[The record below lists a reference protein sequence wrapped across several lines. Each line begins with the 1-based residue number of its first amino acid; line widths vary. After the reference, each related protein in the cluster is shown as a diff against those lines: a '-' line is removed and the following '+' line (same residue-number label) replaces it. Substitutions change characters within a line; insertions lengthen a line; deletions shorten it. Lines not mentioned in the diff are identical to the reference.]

1 MKKQITDFNALIVNS
16 KPCRIHVER
25 AIARLKTFGIINFL
39 YHYDYKY
46 INKILVILCFSVN
59 MFPPLIAC
67 PEVNFNKSDFDENT
81 ELGPLTDD
89 DEEALGYD
97 LDEVLRQFE
106 DEMEPNPDQ
115 FLIDD
120 EFIADPGEKTVPLV

>member
-1 MKKQITDFNALIVNS
+1 M
-16 KPCRIHVER
+16 ER
-25 AIARLKTFGIINFL
+25 AIARLKIFQIINFL
-39 YHYDYKY
+39 RNDEYKY

-67 PEVNFNKSDFDENT
+67 PEVNFNQPDFDENT
-81 ELGPLTDD
+81 ELGPVI
-89 DEEALGYD
+89 DEEDEALSYD
-97 LDEVLRQFE
+97 LDEILRQFDQE
-106 DEMEPNPDQ
+106 DEPNPDQ

>member
-1 MKKQITDFNALIVNS
+1 
-16 KPCRIHVER
+16 
-25 AIARLKTFGIINFL
+25 
-39 YHYDYKY
+39 
-46 INKILVILCFSVN
+46 

-106 DEMEPNPDQ
+106 DEMEPNPDL

-120 EFIADPGEKTVPLV
+120 EFIANVGEKTVPLV

>member
-1 MKKQITDFNALIVNS
+1 M
-16 KPCRIHVER
+16 ER
-25 AIARLKTFGIINFL
+25 AITRLKIFQIINFL
-39 YHYDYKY
+39 RNDEYKY

-81 ELGPLTDD
+81 ELGPVTDD

-97 LDEVLRQFE
+97 LDEVLRHFE
-106 DEMEPNPDQ
+106 NEDEPNPDQ
-115 FLIDD
+115 FWIDD